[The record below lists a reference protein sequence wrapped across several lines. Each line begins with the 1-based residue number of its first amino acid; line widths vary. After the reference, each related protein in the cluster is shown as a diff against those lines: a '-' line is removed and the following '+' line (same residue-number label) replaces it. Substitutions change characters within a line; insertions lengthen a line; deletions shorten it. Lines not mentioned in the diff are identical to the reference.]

1 MTNSR
6 PTRGLVLGK
15 FLPPHN
21 GHVFLIDFARHYVE
35 SLTVAVDSLSSQ
47 SIPGELRTQWL
58 QRMFPDVRVV
68 HLPGEQPQ
76 YPHEHPDF
84 WNIWRTVL
92 LDATD
97 GPVDYLFASE
107 DYGVRLAQE
116 LGTTFVPVDI
126 GRNSVPISGTEIREN
141 PLKHWD
147 LIPREV
153 RPYFAKR
160 VCVFGPESTGKSTLT
175 ANLAAHF
182 QTVAVPEYAR
192 THIEH
197 RNGQIELQDIPLI
210 ARGQMAAEDAL
221 AFNANRIL
229 FCDTDLLTTSIW
241 SNWLF
246 QSCPGWITEEADRRE
261 YDLYLLTDVDVP
273 WVEDQVRYL
282 PEERRSFFEHCRQQ
296 LEDRH
301 RKYHV
306 IKGSWKDR
314 LASAI
319 AAVET
324 LLNG

>member
-1 MTNSR
+1 MEVKNI
-6 PTRGLVLGK
+6 LV
-15 FLPPHN
+15 P
-21 GHVFLIDFARHYVE
+21 IDFSKCSKNALKTAIKLAKVNEAKIHLVN
-35 SLTVAVDSLSSQ
+35 A
-47 SIPGELRTQWL
+47 IH
-58 QRMFPDVRVV
+58 V
-68 HLPGEQPQ
+68 HTP
-76 YPHEHPDF
+76 HPDLSGGS
-84 WNIWRTVL
+84 L
-92 LDATD
+92 LESIIS
-97 GPVDYLFASE
+97 DYENQVKQSFEELESE
-107 DYGVRLAQE
+107 
-116 LGTTFVPVDI
+116 I
-126 GRNSVPISGTEIREN
+126 
-141 PLKHWD
+141 
-147 LIPREV
+147 
-153 RPYFAKR
+153 
-160 VCVFGPESTGKSTLT
+160 
-175 ANLAAHF
+175 
-182 QTVAVPEYAR
+182 
-192 THIEH
+192 
-197 RNGQIELQDIPLI
+197 IELQDIPLI